1 MTELELTITV
11 YLKNHCRGKEN
22 AKHFK
27 DLAEHFDLNE
37 RELRSIVSDLV
48 TSGQACICST
58 SHDGYFYKS
67 NNDELMHTYKEL
79 RSRGLKDLMRAR
91 GLLRA
96 DIKEN
101 QIEKLEQL
109 VMM

>member
-1 MTELELTITV
+1 MTSLELTIT
-11 YLKNHCRGKEN
+11 NHLRTYHKGKAN
-22 AKHFK
+22 AIHFK
-27 DLAEHFDLNE
+27 DLARVLDINE
-37 RELRSIVSDLV
+37 RELRSIVAELV

-58 SHDGYFYKS
+58 SSNGYFYKS
-67 NNDELMHTYKEL
+67 NNDELQHTYKEL

-101 QIEKLEQL
+101 QIERLEQL
-109 VMM
+109 ILI